1 LATSE
6 ASGQYPLDAVRMMDR
21 IIARVEHDPRW
32 PGLMAA
38 EHAEEGGRADLDA
51 IASAACRAAETAGAA
66 CLVAFTARGA
76 TARRI
81 SRERPLQPVLAL
93 TPSLDS
99 ARRMSLGWGLEPRVA
114 NDPVGE
120 DDMAAQAVE
129 AAVALGFAAPRDP
142 VVVVAGVPFGR
153 AGSTNLLRIAHAPE
167 SEPRA

>member
-1 LATSE
+1 
-6 ASGQYPLDAVRMMDR
+6 
-21 IIARVEHDPRW
+21 
-32 PGLMAA
+32 MAA
-38 EHAEEGGRADLDA
+38 EHAEQGGRADLDA

-93 TPSLDS
+93 TPSIES
-99 ARRMSLGWGLEPRVA
+99 ARRMALGWGLEPRVA
-114 NDPVGE
+114 NDPIGE

-129 AAVALGFAAPRDP
+129 VASALGFAAAGAP

-153 AGSTNLLRIAHAPE
+153 AGSTNLLRIAHAAE
-167 SEPRA
+167 TTTEPGRS